1 MLKNWEDQLTNI
13 QINTN
18 FMTIDADRLHN
29 EARVKI
35 DTEYE
40 SIEIFVDHGETLGD
54 YLRDAADICYQYKN
68 NEIQKLIYEMM
79 NEYQNNNINGAMD
92 LSNDIF
98 QKLYELKRENEMSA
112 AEAWEER

>member
-1 MLKNWEDQLTNI
+1 MTNI
-13 QINTN
+13 RINTN
-18 FMTIDADRLHN
+18 LMTIDAYRLHN
-29 EARVKI
+29 EAKIKI

-112 AEAWEER
+112 AEAREER